1 MSYIVWSSELDT
13 GIDVIDEQHKRI
25 VEYIN
30 DLYDAHTAGNR
41 SAVASVIDNV
51 MDYTMS
57 HFSFEE
63 TMMEDAGYGFLH
75 AHQRVHQ
82 MFITRVTAVKARFDA
97 GENVEAELHNMLAR
111 WLVNHIR
118 KEDHHYVTAVQEYLA
133 MQQSSRR
140 QQQQYTE
147 KKKGWL
153 ARFFGG

>member
-30 DLYDAHTAGNR
+30 DLYDAHVSGNR
-41 SAVASVIDNV
+41 AAVASVIDNV
-51 MDYTMS
+51 VDYTMS

-63 TMMEDAGYGFLH
+63 TMMEDAGYAYLH

-82 MFITRVTAVKARFDA
+82 MFIARVTEMKGRFEK
-97 GENVEAELHNMLAR
+97 GENVDAELHNMLAR

-118 KEDHHYVTAVQEYLA
+118 KEDHHYVASVQEYLA
-133 MQQSSRR
+133 RQRGA
-140 QQQQYTE
+140 QQQQYAE